1 MTARRTGGVK
11 RYCCDVI
18 NDCCHANA
26 LTLLCVLFGIFWLS
40 VAATM
45 FVLYSHHL
53 YYRGQPV
60 ESRHLIVTS
69 LRGAD
74 EQELV
79 TSRVLDEQHLIV
91 TPLQRADEQEL
102 VTSRVLDAQHLQRS
116 SMFITF
122 A

>member
-1 MTARRTGGVK
+1 MTAGRTGGVK

-18 NDCCHANA
+18 ADCCHANA

-69 LRGAD
+69 LQRG
-74 EQELV
+74 
-79 TSRVLDEQHLIV
+79 
-91 TPLQRADEQEL
+91 DEQEL

>member
-1 MTARRTGGVK
+1 MTAGRTGGVK
-11 RYCCDVI
+11 RYYCDVI
-18 NDCCHANA
+18 SDCCHANA
-26 LTLLCVLFGIFWLS
+26 LTLLCVLFGVFWLS
-40 VAATM
+40 VAAIM

-60 ESRHLIVTS
+60 ENRHLIVTS

-79 TSRVLDEQHLIV
+79 TSRVLDEQDLIV
-91 TPLQRADEQEL
+91 TSLQRALDQEL
-102 VTSRVLDAQHLQRS
+102 VTSRVLDEQHLQRS